1 VRGFDRSQ
9 LTYLDNAHIYFDVKY
24 FFVEKLF
31 SVKSFFLK
39 NNFLPFDSANNERRR
54 KMARKFW
61 RFGDGLVKVWW
72 FEKKKLKLEKWSTKF
87 KKRIHFS
94 KLKNFFL
101 V

>member
-1 VRGFDRSQ
+1 
-9 LTYLDNAHIYFDVKY
+9 
-24 FFVEKLF
+24 
-31 SVKSFFLK
+31 
-39 NNFLPFDSANNERRR
+39 
-54 KMARKFW
+54 MARKFW